1 VSSGTALDM
10 SVTET
15 SQVDENFETVRLVA
29 RIADDF
35 RGKDILLLD
44 MRPIT
49 PIVDFFV
56 IVTASSQRQMKAL
69 GEEVARVMK
78 KRGQQRLGE
87 EGADGDGVWVLQDF
101 GDVVLHVFSPEGR
114 ELYDLEGLWADA
126 PRLELE
132 LSQNPAAAAAESS
145 EGSEP
150 AESDVE

>member
-1 VSSGTALDM
+1 M
-10 SVTET
+10 SVTEN
-15 SQVDENFETVRLVA
+15 SQVDENFETARLVA

-49 PIVDFFV
+49 PIVDFFIV
-56 IVTASSQRQMKAL
+56 VTATSQRQMKAL

-87 EGADGDGVWVLQDF
+87 EGTDGDGVWVLQDF
-101 GDVVLHVFSPEGR
+101 GDVVLHVFTSEGR

-126 PRLELE
+126 PRVGLE
-132 LSQNPAAAAAESS
+132 LSQNPAVVTDSSTTAESADEPS
-145 EGSEP
+145 E
-150 AESDVE
+150 

>member
-1 VSSGTALDM
+1 M
-10 SVTET
+10 SVTEN
-15 SQVDENFETVRLVA
+15 SQVDENFETARLVA

-49 PIVDFFV
+49 PIVDFFIV
-56 IVTASSQRQMKAL
+56 VTATSQRQMKAL

-87 EGADGDGVWVLQDF
+87 EGTDGDGVWVLQDF
-101 GDVVLHVFSPEGR
+101 GDVVLHVFTSEGR

-126 PRLELE
+126 PRVGLE
-132 LSQNPAAAAAESS
+132 LSQNPAVVTDLSTTAESADEPS
-145 EGSEP
+145 E
-150 AESDVE
+150 

>member
-10 SVTET
+10 SVTEN
-15 SQVDENFETVRLVA
+15 SQVDENFETARLVA

-49 PIVDFFV
+49 PIVDFFIV
-56 IVTASSQRQMKAL
+56 VTATSQRQMKAL

-87 EGADGDGVWVLQDF
+87 EGTDGDGVWVLQDF
-101 GDVVLHVFSPEGR
+101 GDVVLHVFTSEGR

-126 PRLELE
+126 PRVGLE
-132 LSQNPAAAAAESS
+132 LSQNPAVVTDLSTTAESADEPS
-145 EGSEP
+145 E
-150 AESDVE
+150 

>member
-1 VSSGTALDM
+1 VPSGTALDM
-10 SVTET
+10 SVTEN
-15 SQVDENFETVRLVA
+15 SQVDENFETARLVA

-49 PIVDFFV
+49 PIVDFFIV
-56 IVTASSQRQMKAL
+56 VTATSQRQMKAL

-87 EGADGDGVWVLQDF
+87 EGTDGDGVWVLQDF
-101 GDVVLHVFSPEGR
+101 GDVVLHVFTSEGR

-126 PRLELE
+126 PRVGLE
-132 LSQNPAAAAAESS
+132 LSQNPAVVTDLSTTAESADEPS
-145 EGSEP
+145 E
-150 AESDVE
+150 

>member
-1 VSSGTALDM
+1 MSSGTALDM
-10 SVTET
+10 SVTEN
-15 SQVDENFETVRLVA
+15 SQVDENFETARLVA

-87 EGADGDGVWVLQDF
+87 EGSDGDGVWVLQDF

-132 LSQNPAAAAAESS
+132 LSQNPAAAESS
-145 EGSEP
+145 EGSGAVDSD
-150 AESDVE
+150 AE

>member
-10 SVTET
+10 SVTEN
-15 SQVDENFETVRLVA
+15 SQVDENFETARLVA

-87 EGADGDGVWVLQDF
+87 EGSDGDGVWVLQDF

-132 LSQNPAAAAAESS
+132 LSQNPATAESS
-145 EGSEP
+145 EGSGAVDSD
-150 AESDVE
+150 AE

>member
-1 VSSGTALDM
+1 M
-10 SVTET
+10 SVTEN
-15 SQVDENFETVRLVA
+15 SKVDDYSDTAMLVA

-44 MRPIT
+44 MRSIT

-56 IVTASSQRQMKAL
+56 IVTASSQRQMKAM

-78 KRGQQRLGE
+78 KRGHRRLGE
-87 EGADGDGVWVLQDF
+87 EGAEGDSVWVLQDF

-126 PRLELE
+126 PRVDI
-132 LSQNPAAAAAESS
+132 SSIVSAVSGAADSDETVVPDSS
-145 EGSEP
+145 DEIGN
-150 AESDVE
+150 

>member
-1 VSSGTALDM
+1 MSSGTALDM

-150 AESDVE
+150 ARSENE

>member
-1 VSSGTALDM
+1 VSSGTVLDM
-10 SVTET
+10 SVTEN
-15 SQVDENFETVRLVA
+15 SQVDENFETARLVA

-49 PIVDFFV
+49 PIVDFFIV
-56 IVTASSQRQMKAL
+56 VTATSQRQMKAL

-87 EGADGDGVWVLQDF
+87 EGTDGDGVWVLQDF
-101 GDVVLHVFSPEGR
+101 GDVVLHVFTPEGR

-132 LSQNPAAAAAESS
+132 LSQNPASGTDSSTNAAAAD
-145 EGSEP
+145 EGSE
-150 AESDVE
+150 

>member
-1 VSSGTALDM
+1 M
-10 SVTET
+10 SVTEN
-15 SQVDENFETVRLVA
+15 SQVDDNLDTARLIA

-35 RGKDILLLD
+35 RGKDLLLLD

-69 GEEVARVMK
+69 GEEVARAMK
-78 KRGQQRLGE
+78 KLGQHRMGE
-87 EGADGDGVWVLQDF
+87 EGSDGEGVWVLQDF

-126 PRLELE
+126 PRLEF
-132 LSQNPAAAAAESS
+132 SGSPAAVVAPVKAETPDAADEAEPSDDS
-145 EGSEP
+145 
-150 AESDVE
+150 AE

>member
-1 VSSGTALDM
+1 M
-10 SVTET
+10 SETEN
-15 SQVDENFETVRLVA
+15 SQVDENFETARLVA

-56 IVTASSQRQMKAL
+56 IVTAGSQRQMKAL

-78 KRGQQRLGE
+78 KRGHQRLGE

-126 PRLELE
+126 PRLELA
-132 LSQNPAAAAAESS
+132 LSQNPAAADDGSGDSVTEDSAS
-145 EGSEP
+145 E
-150 AESDVE
+150 

>member
-10 SVTET
+10 SVTEN
-15 SQVDENFETVRLVA
+15 SQVDETLEIA
-29 RIADDF
+29 RMVVQIADDF

-49 PIVDFFV
+49 PIVDYFV
-56 IVTASSQRQMKAL
+56 IVTANSQRQMKAL

-78 KRGQQRLGE
+78 KRGYRRLGE
-87 EGADGDGVWVLQDF
+87 EGTEGDGVWVLQDF

-126 PRLELE
+126 PRVEIE
-132 LSQNPAAAAAESS
+132 LSQNAATDADESESAEV
-145 EGSEP
+145 
-150 AESDVE
+150 ADSDGE

>member
-1 VSSGTALDM
+1 MSSGTALDM
-10 SVTET
+10 SVTEN
-15 SQVDENFETVRLVA
+15 SQVDESFETARLVA

-49 PIVDFFV
+49 PIVDFFIV
-56 IVTASSQRQMKAL
+56 VTATSQRQMKAL

-87 EGADGDGVWVLQDF
+87 EGTDGDGVWVLQDF
-101 GDVVLHVFSPEGR
+101 GDVVLHVFTSEGR

-126 PRLELE
+126 PRVGLE
-132 LSQNPAAAAAESS
+132 LSQNPAVVTDLSTTAESADEPS
-145 EGSEP
+145 E
-150 AESDVE
+150 

>member
-1 VSSGTALDM
+1 M

-150 AESDVE
+150 ARSENE

>member
-1 VSSGTALDM
+1 M
-10 SVTET
+10 SVTEN
-15 SQVDENFETVRLVA
+15 SQVDENFETARLVA

-44 MRPIT
+44 MRSIT

-56 IVTASSQRQMKAL
+56 IVTATSQRQMKAL

-78 KRGQQRLGE
+78 KRGQRRLGE

-101 GDVVLHVFSPEGR
+101 GDIVLHVFSPEGR

-132 LSQNPAAAAAESS
+132 LSQNSAAADESS
-145 EGSEP
+145 EGSE
-150 AESDVE
+150 AEGVDVE

>member
-10 SVTET
+10 SVTEN
-15 SQVDENFETVRLVA
+15 SQVDENFETARLVA

-35 RGKDILLLD
+35 RGTDILLLD

-49 PIVDFFV
+49 PIVDFFIV
-56 IVTASSQRQMKAL
+56 VTATSQRQMKAL

-87 EGADGDGVWVLQDF
+87 EGTDGDGVWVLQDF
-101 GDVVLHVFSPEGR
+101 GDVVLHVFTPEGR

-126 PRLELE
+126 PRVELE
-132 LSQNPAAAAAESS
+132 LSQNPAVVTDSSMTAESADEAS
-145 EGSEP
+145 E
-150 AESDVE
+150 

>member
-1 VSSGTALDM
+1 M
-10 SVTET
+10 SVTEN
-15 SQVDENFETVRLVA
+15 SQVDESLETARLVT

-49 PIVDFFV
+49 PIVDYFV
-56 IVTASSQRQMKAL
+56 IVTANSQRQMKAL

-78 KRGQQRLGE
+78 KRGLQRLGE

-126 PRLELE
+126 PRIELE
-132 LSQNPAAAAAESS
+132 LTQNPASSIVQSS
-145 EGSEP
+145 ERSQTADPEN
-150 AESDVE
+150 E

>member
-1 VSSGTALDM
+1 MSSGTALDM
-10 SVTET
+10 SVTEN
-15 SQVDENFETVRLVA
+15 SQVDENFETARLVA

-44 MRPIT
+44 MRSIT

-56 IVTASSQRQMKAL
+56 IVTATSQRQMKAL

-78 KRGQQRLGE
+78 KRGQRRLGE
-87 EGADGDGVWVLQDF
+87 EGAEGDGVWVLQDF

-132 LSQNPAAAAAESS
+132 LSQNPAASVGESAED
-145 EGSEP
+145 SEP
-150 AESDVE
+150 ENVNID

>member
-10 SVTET
+10 SVTE
-15 SQVDENFETVRLVA
+15 NA
-29 RIADDF
+29 RMVVQIADDF

-49 PIVDFFV
+49 PIVDYFV
-56 IVTASSQRQMKAL
+56 IVTANSQRQMKAL

-78 KRGQQRLGE
+78 KRGYRRLGE
-87 EGADGDGVWVLQDF
+87 EGTEGDGVWVLQDF

-126 PRLELE
+126 PRVEIE
-132 LSQNPAAAAAESS
+132 LSQNAATDADESESAEV
-145 EGSEP
+145 
-150 AESDVE
+150 ADSDGE

>member
-1 VSSGTALDM
+1 MSSGTALDM
-10 SVTET
+10 SVTEN
-15 SQVDENFETVRLVA
+15 SQVDENFETARLVA

-49 PIVDFFV
+49 PIVDFFIV
-56 IVTASSQRQMKAL
+56 VTATSQRQMKAL

-87 EGADGDGVWVLQDF
+87 EGTDGDGVWVLQDF
-101 GDVVLHVFSPEGR
+101 GDVVLHVFTSEGR

-126 PRLELE
+126 PRVGLE
-132 LSQNPAAAAAESS
+132 LSQNPAVVTDLSTTAESADEPS
-145 EGSEP
+145 E
-150 AESDVE
+150 

>member
-1 VSSGTALDM
+1 MSLGTVLDM
-10 SVTET
+10 SVTEN
-15 SQVDENFETVRLVA
+15 SQVDENFETARLVA

-44 MRPIT
+44 MQPIT
-49 PIVDFFV
+49 PIVDFFIV
-56 IVTASSQRQMKAL
+56 VTATSQRQMKAL

-87 EGADGDGVWVLQDF
+87 EGTDGDGVWVLQDF
-101 GDVVLHVFSPEGR
+101 GDVVLHVFTPEGR

-132 LSQNPAAAAAESS
+132 LSQNPAAAAD
-145 EGSEP
+145 GSVDSDS
-150 AESDVE
+150 SDVG